1 MRPTSHCFDWAAPFY
16 DYTRE
21 IPEDLMENICKVLK
35 REIQLNSSSRILE
48 VGVGTGRMA
57 CALAKSLKANFVG
70 IDISEKMLHR
80 CREKLN
86 HQTHLVQLINADGYA
101 LPFSIR
107 FDVIMT
113 SHILHLVSDPFK
125 LVNGILLSSSRYYIN
140 IDAFVNYHSTLP
152 FQLYYKKLAEE
163 GYRQISRGDF
173 IRREVLIFLS
183 KKGLEYSFYKLKSVK
198 KMPMNNLIRFIRER
212 VFSHLRLIDESL
224 HLKALGFLYSEIE
237 GQNIDLSRPIEIPA
251 NSYIAIFPNINS

>member
-1 MRPTSHCFDWAAPFY
+1 MKPTSHCFDWAASFY
-16 DYTRE
+16 DYTRV
-21 IPEDLMENICKVLK
+21 IPDDLMKNICELLK
-35 REIQLNSSSRILE
+35 NEIQLNSSSRILE

-57 CALAKSLKANFVG
+57 CALAKCLKVNFVG

-80 CREKLN
+80 CREK
-86 HQTHLVQLINADGYA
+86 QTHRTQKVHLINADGYA

-125 LVNGILLSSSRYYIN
+125 LVNDFLISSSRYYIN

-152 FQLYYKKLAEE
+152 FQIYYKKLAEE
-163 GYRQISRGDF
+163 GYRRISRGDL

-183 KKGLEYSFYKLKSVK
+183 NKGLEYSFHKLKSVK
-198 KMPMNNLIRFIRER
+198 KMPMSNLVRFIRER
-212 VFSHLRLIDESL
+212 VFSHLRLIEESL
-224 HLKALGFLYSEIE
+224 HLKALEFLYSEIE
-237 GQNIDLSRPIEIPA
+237 GQNIDLSNSIDIPA
-251 NSYIAIFPNINS
+251 NSYITIFPNINS